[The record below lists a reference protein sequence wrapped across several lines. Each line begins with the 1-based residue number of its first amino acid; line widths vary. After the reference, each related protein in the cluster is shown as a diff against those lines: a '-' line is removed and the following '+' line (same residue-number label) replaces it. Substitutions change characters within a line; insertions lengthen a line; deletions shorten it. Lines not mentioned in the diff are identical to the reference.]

1 MNIYIYVIAI
11 IVICLMSFIFNH
23 YHTEHMQNIYSL
35 SRVGNGV
42 GDTRG
47 NKPMYDWGNIVPD
60 NINFYDSKYCYS
72 PYRFIVIIIAE
83 ARGPRIHKLNL

>member
-60 NINFYDSKYCYS
+60 NINFYDQENGIMQEMPLEESYEQK
-72 PYRFIVIIIAE
+72 
-83 ARGPRIHKLNL
+83 K